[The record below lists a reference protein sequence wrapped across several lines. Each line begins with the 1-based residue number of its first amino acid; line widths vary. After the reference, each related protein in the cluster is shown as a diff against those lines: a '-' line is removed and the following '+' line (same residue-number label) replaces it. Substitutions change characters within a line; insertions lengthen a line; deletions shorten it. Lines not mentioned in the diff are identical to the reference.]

1 MGHNEHKEAEITIN
15 APGVIV
21 AGMLMLTSFI
31 IIPFLFSTSPS
42 EGFAFQR
49 RGEIF
54 FILSL
59 PPPFSSRNNAKFK
72 VSVDF
77 YKLN

>member
-31 IIPFLFSTSPS
+31 IIPYLFSTSPS

-59 PPPFSSRNNAKFK
+59 PPPFHREIMQSSRFQWIFTN
-72 VSVDF
+72 
-77 YKLN
+77 